1 MMREDQNTP
10 EEESTPN
17 EALGSRATSSL
28 GLKLRA
34 IRKKFIAG
42 GGQLLTREE
51 LLEEIAERRGGVSR
65 RSHEE
70 ENLR

>member
-1 MMREDQNTP
+1 MMREDQNAP

-17 EALGSRATSSL
+17 EAPGGRATSSL

-34 IRKKFIAG
+34 IREKFIAG
-42 GGQLLTREE
+42 RGQLLTREE
-51 LLEEIAERRGGVSR
+51 LLEGIAERRGGVSER
-65 RSHEE
+65 DDEE